1 MRVRRGAD
9 APSRWN
15 GGCSSV
21 SANAMRIV
29 CGTDFTQRGQAA
41 EQVAVDLAR
50 RTGGWVE
57 LVHVMKPGTVDI
69 LALTADAVVLEE
81 EVRADVEAR
90 LGMEC
95 DRLSTADVP
104 VTFYVCEGD
113 VEQGLLRR
121 AREIKADLMV
131 TGIHGRSALR
141 RLLLGS
147 VGEGV
152 ARNADRPILVVPPG
166 VEGLASSHG
175 PTRRLAVTVALDGR
189 PTRTIAF
196 VKELRA
202 HTPCDVTFLRL
213 YWAMEE
219 FLRLGLTGPRD
230 LFAPDAEV
238 VADLERGLRLEVGVL
253 GGEGNVS
260 YAIQPAWGEPG
271 AKILDF
277 ALNRGD
283 DLVIVGAE
291 SRHGV
296 ARISHPA
303 VAERIA
309 HEASRIPVLFVPGE
323 AEEKAEQATPAL
335 FTILAPTDLSPAG
348 NHAVPYAYS
357 LLAGHGGVVEL
368 CHVHERALGAPAYAY
383 EQTEGRLTDAQR
395 VAIEA
400 ELRALIP
407 ADALQRGITTH
418 VTVID
423 GGRAGDA
430 IVQAAERLIVDAIV
444 LGSHGKGGAIR
455 SLLGSVSHAVVQ
467 NSRRPVLLTPS
478 LAGNRRGQ

>member
-1 MRVRRGAD
+1 MK
-9 APSRWN
+9 
-15 GGCSSV
+15 
-21 SANAMRIV
+21 IV

-50 RTGGWVE
+50 RTKSWVE
-57 LVHVMKPGTVDI
+57 LVHVMKPGTVDV

-104 VTFYVCEGD
+104 VTFHVCEGD
-113 VEQGLLRR
+113 VERSLLGR
-121 AREIKADLMV
+121 AREVEADLIV

-166 VEGLASSHG
+166 VEGLVSTNS
-175 PTRRLAVTVALDGR
+175 PTKRLAVTVALDGK

-196 VKELRA
+196 VRELRS
-202 HTPCDVTFLRL
+202 HIPCDLTFLRL

-219 FLRLGLTGPRD
+219 FQRLGLTGPRD
-230 LFAPDAEV
+230 LFVPDAEV
-238 VADLERGLRLEVGVL
+238 VADLEHGLRLEVGL
-253 GGEGNVS
+253 LPGSGNIS

-277 ALNRGD
+277 ARKRGD

-291 SRHGV
+291 SRHGL

-323 AEEKAEQATPAL
+323 PEEKAERTTPTL
-335 FTILAPTDLSPAG
+335 FTILAPTDLSSAG
-348 NHAVPYAYS
+348 NRAVPYAYS

-368 CHVHERALGAPAYAY
+368 CHVHERALAAPAYAY
-383 EQTEGRLTDAQR
+383 ERIEGKLTDEQR
-395 VAIEA
+395 ATIEA

-407 ADALQRGITTH
+407 PDAQLRGITTH
-418 VTVID
+418 ISVID
-423 GGRAGDA
+423 GGRASDA
-430 IVQAAERLIVDAIV
+430 IVQAAERLVVDAVV

-455 SLLGSVSHAVVQ
+455 SLLGSVSHAVVE
-467 NSRRPVLLTPS
+467 NSHRPVLITPS
-478 LAGNRRGQ
+478 LRR